1 MTVSK
6 PGVIAKL
13 AGCVLLAGLLVAGV
27 LFPYVGGL
35 GLISNRAADT
45 VDNISSELLEGQ
57 VPEVTTV
64 SDATGAPMAYL
75 YDQRRVQVPFDQI
88 SPDMVRS
95 IISIEDKRFME
106 HDGVDYQGTVRAF
119 LKNQSA
125 GEVQQGASTLDQQ
138 YIKNYQLLV
147 LAKSDA
153 DRRAAVATTPA
164 RKLREVRMALTLE
177 RTLTE
182 RAKEEHGVDDAR
194 AKVIAKEQIL
204 ARYLNLVPFGNG
216 AYGIEVAAQTYF
228 GKRAAQLNI
237 QESAML
243 AGMVQSSSS
252 LNPYANPQGVID
264 RRNTVLDT
272 LVANFPD
279 KAAEYEAA
287 KRTPLGVLPRPN
299 TLPGGCISA
308 VANRGY
314 FCDYVLQYLSEAGI
328 PKETVMR
335 GGYTIR
341 TTLDPRVQDSVQAAL
356 NTTASPT
363 LSNVAQVMNVI
374 KPGETS
380 HDIVAMNSSRVYG
393 LDVGKRQTVQPE
405 PFAQVGDGAGSTF
418 KIFTVAA
425 AMEKGMGLDTN
436 VTVPSTVQ
444 VKGMGHGGYAG
455 CPSDSYCVKN
465 AGPYPYSMSLT
476 QALAT
481 SPNTPFIK
489 LIEQVGVTPVVDM
502 AVKLGLRS
510 YTQPG
515 SSGFGNDSLADMFKK
530 QNLASFTLGPT
541 AVSALELTNVSAT
554 LASGGVWCP
563 ANPIQSITQPKRNSD
578 GIQTVGA
585 DGKPETTPVPYKSEK
600 CEQVIEKGL
609 ANTLANALSADD
621 RGAGTS
627 AGAASRA
634 GWTLPLSG
642 KTGTTETFRSSA
654 FLAYTNQYAGASY
667 VYNAGNSP
675 GPICTSPLRPC
686 GDGNVYG
693 GNEPATAW
701 YTALKPISTIYGP
714 VSLPPVDPKYKD
726 GFGPGKIPNVIGLSQ
741 AAARSRVEAAGFK
754 TTVAWVNNSA
764 ANGTVVS
771 TSPSGFSQPGSTITL
786 NLSNGIAPAPSNPSA
801 PGVQTGPGGTTITI
815 PGFGQFTI
823 PGAGGQGGGPVET
836 PAPEPPG
843 N

>member
-1 MTVSK
+1 MSK

-13 AGCVLLAGLLVAGV
+13 AACVLVAGLLVAGI
-27 LFPYVGGL
+27 LFPYVGGV

-64 SDATGAPMAYL
+64 TDNTGAPIAYL

-88 SPDMVRS
+88 SPNMVRS

-106 HDGVDYQGTVRAF
+106 HDGVDYQGTLRAF

-147 LAKSDA
+147 LARSDA
-153 DRRAAVATTPA
+153 DRRAATETTPA
-164 RKLREVRMALTLE
+164 RKLREVRMALSLE

-182 RAKEEHGVDDAR
+182 RAKQERGVDDAQ
-194 AKVIAKEQIL
+194 AKLIAKEQIL

-228 GKRAAQLNI
+228 GKRASQLSI
-237 QESAML
+237 PESAML
-243 AGMVQSSSS
+243 AGMVQSSSA
-252 LNPYANPQGVID
+252 LNPYTNPQGVTD
-264 RRNTVLDT
+264 RRNLVLDT
-272 LVANFPD
+272 LVQNFPD
-279 KAAEYEAA
+279 KAAEYQAA
-287 KRTPLGVLPRPN
+287 KSAPLGVLPRPN

-308 VANRGY
+308 VGGRGY
-314 FCDYVLQYLSEAGI
+314 FCDYVQQYLAQAGI
-328 PKETVMR
+328 PKEQVVR

-356 NTTASPT
+356 SATASPT

-374 KPGETS
+374 KPGDQS
-380 HDIVAMNSSRVYG
+380 HDIVAMSSSRVYG
-393 LDVGKRQTVQPE
+393 LDVAKRQTVQPE

-436 VTVPSTVQ
+436 VSVPSTVS
-444 VKGMGHGGYAG
+444 VKGMGSGGLPG
-455 CPSDSYCVKN
+455 CPANSYCVKN
-465 AGPYPYSMSLT
+465 AGNYPSNMSLT

-481 SPNTPFIK
+481 SPNTPFVK
-489 LIEQVGVTPVVDM
+489 MIEQVGVTPVVDM

-541 AVSALELTNVSAT
+541 AVSALELTNVAAT

-563 ANPIQSITQPKRNSD
+563 PNPIQSITQPKRNSD

-585 DGKPETTPVPYKSEK
+585 DGRPETTPVPFKSEK
-600 CEQVIEKGL
+600 CEQVIDKGL
-609 ANTLANALSADD
+609 ADTLANALSADD

-654 FLAYTNQYAGASY
+654 FLAYTNQMAGASY
-667 VYNAGNSP
+667 VYNDGDSP

-686 GDGNVYG
+686 GEGNVYG

-701 YTALKPISTIYGP
+701 YTAMRPVATLYGP
-714 VSLPPVDPKYKD
+714 IALPPVDPKFKD
-726 GFGPGKIPNVIGLSQ
+726 GFGPGKIPNIIGLNVN
-741 AAARSRVEAAGFK
+741 AAKARLESAGFK
-754 TTVAWVNNSA
+754 TTVSYVNNTA
-764 ANGTVVS
+764 PKDTVVS
-771 TSPSGFSQPGSTITL
+771 TSPSGFTQPGSTITL
-786 NLSNGIAPAPSNPSA
+786 NLSNGIAPAPTVPV

-823 PGAGGQGGGPVET
+823 PGAGGQGGGPVQP
-836 PAPEPPG
+836 PAPNPPG

>member
-1 MTVSK
+1 M
-6 PGVIAKL
+6 
-13 AGCVLLAGLLVAGV
+13 
-27 LFPYVGGL
+27 
-35 GLISNRAADT
+35 
-45 VDNISSELLEGQ
+45 
-57 VPEVTTV
+57 PEVTTV
-64 SDATGAPMAYL
+64 TDSTGAPMAYL

-88 SPDMVRS
+88 SPNMVRA

-106 HDGVDYQGTVRAF
+106 HDGVDYQGTLRAF

-182 RAKEEHGVDDAR
+182 RAKQEHGVDDAK
-194 AKVIAKEQIL
+194 AKLIAKEQIL
-204 ARYLNLVPFGNG
+204 ARYLNIVPFGNG
-216 AYGIEVAAQTYF
+216 AFGIEVAAQTYF
-228 GKRAAQLNI
+228 GKRASQLNI
-237 QESAML
+237 EESAML
-243 AGMVQSSSS
+243 AGMVQSSEA
-252 LNPYANPQGVID
+252 LNPYTNPQRVTE

-272 LVANFPD
+272 LVQNFPD
-279 KAAEYEAA
+279 KAAEYAEAKA
-287 KRTPLGVLPRPN
+287 KPLGVLPRPN

-314 FCDYVLQYLSEAGI
+314 FCDYVLQYLAQAGI
-328 PKETVMR
+328 PKETVLR

-356 NTTASPT
+356 NGTASPT

-374 KPGETS
+374 KPGQDS

-393 LDVGKRQTVQPE
+393 LDVSKRQTVQPE

-425 AMEKGMGLDTN
+425 AMEKGMGLDTT

-489 LIEQVGVTPVVDM
+489 LIEQVGVSPVVDM
-502 AVKLGLRS
+502 AVRLGLRS

-515 SSGFGNDSLADMFKK
+515 SSGFGTDSLADMFKK

-541 AVSALELTNVSAT
+541 AVSALELTNVAAT

-585 DGKPETTPVPYKSEK
+585 DGKPETVPVPFKSEK
-600 CEQVIEKGL
+600 CEQVIDKGL
-609 ANTLANALSADD
+609 ANTLANALSQDD
-621 RGAGTS
+621 RGAGRRPPRPRAP
-627 AGAASRA
+627 AGRCRSPVRPAPRRRSVRR
-634 GWTLPLSG
+634 
-642 KTGTTETFRSSA
+642 RSSG
-654 FLAYTNQYAGASY
+654 T
-667 VYNAGNSP
+667 P
-675 GPICTSPLRPC
+675 TSTP
-686 GDGNVYG
+686 V
-693 GNEPATAW
+693 PATFTT
-701 YTALKPISTIYGP
+701 TATP
-714 VSLPPVDPKYKD
+714 
-726 GFGPGKIPNVIGLSQ
+726 
-741 AAARSRVEAAGFK
+741 
-754 TTVAWVNNSA
+754 
-764 ANGTVVS
+764 
-771 TSPSGFSQPGSTITL
+771 
-786 NLSNGIAPAPSNPSA
+786 PAPSAPARCARAVRATCTAATSRRRRGTPRSSRSRRSTAPCRCRPWTRSTRTASA
-801 PGVQTGPGGTTITI
+801 PARSPTSSGSRRRRRSPASRRRASRRRSRTSTT
-815 PGFGQFTI
+815 P
-823 PGAGGQGGGPVET
+823 PRA
-836 PAPEPPG
+836 APSSPRPRRASHSRG
-843 N
+843 RRSR

>member
-1 MTVSK
+1 MSK

-27 LFPYVGGL
+27 LFPYIGGL

-64 SDATGAPMAYL
+64 SDTTGAPMAYL

-88 SPDMVRS
+88 SPNMVRS

-228 GKRAAQLNI
+228 GKRASQLNI

-279 KAAEYEAA
+279 KADEYRAA
-287 KRTPLGVLPRPN
+287 KNTPLGVLPRPN

-341 TTLDPRVQDSVQAAL
+341 TTLDPRVQDSVQGAL
-356 NTTASPT
+356 TGTASPT

-374 KPGETS
+374 RPGENS
-380 HDIVAMNSSRVYG
+380 H
-393 LDVGKRQTVQPE
+393 
-405 PFAQVGDGAGSTF
+405 
-418 KIFTVAA
+418 
-425 AMEKGMGLDTN
+425 
-436 VTVPSTVQ
+436 

-481 SPNTPFIK
+481 SPNTPFVK

-541 AVSALELTNVSAT
+541 AVSALELTNVAAT

-563 ANPIQSITQPKRNSD
+563 PNPVQSITQPKRNSD

-600 CEQVIEKGL
+600 CEQVIDKGL

-627 AGAASRA
+627 AGSASRA

-667 VYNAGNSP
+667 VYNDGNSP

-686 GDGNVYG
+686 GEGNVYG
-693 GNEPATAW
+693 GNEPALAW
-701 YTALKPISTIYGP
+701 YNGLKPVSTIYGP

-726 GFGPGKIPNVIGLSQ
+726 GFGPGKIPNVIGLNQ
-741 AAARSRVEAAGFK
+741 AAAKARVEAAGFK

>member
-27 LFPYVGGL
+27 LFPYIGGL

-64 SDATGAPMAYL
+64 SDTTGAPMAYL

-88 SPDMVRS
+88 SPNMVRS

-228 GKRAAQLNI
+228 GKRASQLNI

-279 KAAEYEAA
+279 KADEYRAA
-287 KRTPLGVLPRPN
+287 KNTPLGVLPRPN

-341 TTLDPRVQDSVQAAL
+341 TTLDPRVQDSVQGAL
-356 NTTASPT
+356 TGTASPT

-374 KPGETS
+374 RPGENS
-380 HDIVAMNSSRVYG
+380 H
-393 LDVGKRQTVQPE
+393 
-405 PFAQVGDGAGSTF
+405 
-418 KIFTVAA
+418 
-425 AMEKGMGLDTN
+425 
-436 VTVPSTVQ
+436 

-481 SPNTPFIK
+481 SPNTPFVK

-541 AVSALELTNVSAT
+541 AVSALELTNVAAT

-563 ANPIQSITQPKRNSD
+563 PNPVQSITQPKRNSD

-600 CEQVIEKGL
+600 CEQVIDKGL

-627 AGAASRA
+627 AGSASRA

-667 VYNAGNSP
+667 VYNDGNSP

-686 GDGNVYG
+686 GEGNVYG
-693 GNEPATAW
+693 GNEPALAW
-701 YTALKPISTIYGP
+701 YNGLKPVSTIYGP

-726 GFGPGKIPNVIGLSQ
+726 GFGPGKIPNVIGLNQ
-741 AAARSRVEAAGFK
+741 AAAKARVEAAGFK

>member
-1 MTVSK
+1 MSK

-13 AGCVLLAGLLVAGV
+13 VGCILLAGLLLAGV
-27 LFPYVGGL
+27 LFPYIGGV

-64 SDATGAPMAYL
+64 TDSTGAPMAYL

-88 SPDMVRS
+88 SQDMVRA

-147 LAKSDA
+147 LAESDA

-177 RTLTE
+177 RTLIE
-182 RAKEEHGVDDAR
+182 RAKKDQGVDDAR

-204 ARYLNLVPFGNG
+204 ARYLNIVPFGNG

-228 GKRAAQLNI
+228 GKRASQLNI

-252 LNPYANPQGVID
+252 LNPYTNPKGVTE

-272 LVANFPD
+272 LMQNFPD
-279 KAAEYEAA
+279 KRAQYDAA
-287 KRTPLGVLPRPN
+287 KRSPLGVLPRPN

-314 FCDYVLQYLSEAGI
+314 FCDYVLKYLAEAGL
-328 PKETVMR
+328 PKDMVIR

-356 NTTASPT
+356 NGTASPT

-374 KPGETS
+374 RPGAES

-393 LDVGKRQTVQPE
+393 LDVAKRQTVQPE

-425 AMEKGMGLDTN
+425 AMEKGLGLDTN
-436 VTVPSTVQ
+436 VSVPATVQ
-444 VKGMGHGGYAG
+444 VQGMGHGGYAG
-455 CPSDSYCVKN
+455 CPTNAYCVKN
-465 AGPYPYSMSLT
+465 AAPYPSSMSLT

-481 SPNTPFIK
+481 SPNTPFVK

-502 AVKLGLRS
+502 AVRLGMRS

-515 SSGFGNDSLADMFKK
+515 SSGSGNDSLAEMFKK

-541 AVSALELTNVSAT
+541 AVSALELTNVAAT

-563 ANPIQSITQPKRNSD
+563 PNPIQSITQPKRNSD
-578 GIQTVGA
+578 GIQSVGP
-585 DGKPETTPVPYKSEK
+585 DGKPETIPVPFKSEK
-600 CEQVIEKGL
+600 CEQVIDKGL
-609 ANTLANALSADD
+609 ANTLANALSQDD

-627 AGAASRA
+627 AAAASRV
-634 GWTLPLSG
+634 GWTLPLAG

-667 VYNAGNSP
+667 VYNDGNSP
-675 GPICTSPLRPC
+675 GPICSGPLRPC
-686 GDGNVYG
+686 GEGNVYG
-693 GNEPATAW
+693 GTEPATAW
-701 YTALKPISTIYGP
+701 YNALKPIATIYGP
-714 VSLPPVDPKYKD
+714 VTLPPIDPKYRD
-726 GFGPGKIPNVIGLSQ
+726 GFGPGKIPNVIGLNE
-741 AAARSRVEAAGFK
+741 AAARARVEAAGFK
-754 TTVAWVNNSA
+754 TTTTYVNNA
-764 ANGTVVS
+764 APNGTVVS
-771 TSPSGFSQPGSTITL
+771 TSPTGFTQPGSTITL
-786 NLSNGIAPAPSNPSA
+786 NLSNGIAPAPSPAPSA

-823 PGAGGQGGGPVET
+823 PGG
-836 PAPEPPG
+836 APPPR

>member
-1 MTVSK
+1 MTVWK

-13 AGCVLLAGLLVAGV
+13 AACVLLGGLLVAGI
-27 LFPYVGGL
+27 LFPYIGGI

-64 SDATGAPMAYL
+64 TDNTGAPIAYL

-88 SPDMVRS
+88 SENMVRS

-106 HDGVDYQGTVRAF
+106 HDGVDYQGTLRAF

-147 LAKSDA
+147 LARSDA
-153 DRRAAVATTPA
+153 DRRAATETTPA
-164 RKLREVRMALTLE
+164 RKLREVRMALSLE

-182 RAKEEHGVDDAR
+182 RAKQERGVDDAQ
-194 AKVIAKEQIL
+194 AKRIAKQQIL

-228 GKRAAQLNI
+228 GKRASQLSI
-237 QESAML
+237 PESAML
-243 AGMVQSSSS
+243 AGMVQSSSA
-252 LNPYANPQGVID
+252 LNPYTNPQGVTE
-264 RRNTVLDT
+264 RRNIVLDT
-272 LVANFPD
+272 LVDNFPD
-279 KAAEYEAA
+279 KADEYRAA
-287 KRTPLGVLPRPN
+287 KAAPLGVLPRPN

-308 VANRGY
+308 VGGRGY
-314 FCDYVLQYLSEAGI
+314 FCDYVQQYLAQAGI
-328 PKETVMR
+328 PKEQVVR

-341 TTLDPRVQDSVQAAL
+341 TTLDPRVQDSVQSAL
-356 NTTASPT
+356 NAAASPT

-374 KPGETS
+374 KPGENS
-380 HDIVAMNSSRVYG
+380 HDILAMNSSRVYG

-425 AMEKGMGLDTN
+425 AMEKGMGLDTD
-436 VTVPSTVQ
+436 VSVPSTVQ
-444 VKGMGHGGYAG
+444 VKGMGTGGYAG
-455 CPSDSYCVKN
+455 CPANSYCVKN
-465 AGPYPYSMSLT
+465 AGTYPANMSLT

-481 SPNTPFIK
+481 SPNTPFVK
-489 LIEQVGVTPVVDM
+489 MIEQVGVTPVVDM

-510 YTQPG
+510 YTLPG
-515 SSGFGNDSLADMFKK
+515 SSGFGNDSLAEMFKK

-541 AVSALELTNVSAT
+541 AVSALELSNVAAT

-563 ANPIQSITQPKRNSD
+563 PNPIQSITQPSRNSD
-578 GIQTVGA
+578 GVQTIGQ
-585 DGKPETTPVPYKSEK
+585 DGKPVTTPVPFKSEK
-600 CEQVIEKGL
+600 CEQVIDKGL
-609 ANTLANALSADD
+609 AETLANALSADD

-627 AGAASRA
+627 AAAASRA
-634 GWTLPLSG
+634 GWTLPLAG

-654 FLAYTNQYAGASY
+654 FLAYTNQMAGASY
-667 VYNAGNSP
+667 VYNDGDSP

-686 GDGNVYG
+686 GEGNVYG
-693 GNEPATAW
+693 GNEPASAW
-701 YTALKPISTIYGP
+701 YAAMRPVATLYGP

-726 GFGPGKIPNVIGLSQ
+726 GFGPGKIPNVIGLNVN
-741 AAARSRVEAAGFK
+741 AAKARLESAGFK
-754 TTVAWVNNSA
+754 TTVAYVNNSA
-764 ANGTVVS
+764 PSGTVVS

-786 NLSNGIAPAPSNPSA
+786 NLSNGIAPAPSVPI

-823 PGAGGQGGGPVET
+823 PGAGGQGGGPVQP
-836 PAPEPPG
+836 PAPNPPG